1 MATILTN
8 STIYIGENLF
18 GKASKVTA
26 PEIEIDTEELK
37 VGYGKYNLP
46 KGINAMTC
54 NVELTGFYKDVF
66 KKISNPFGEIN
77 MTIYGSLDTYTNENL
92 SSSEQVKLVIRG
104 ASQKFGLLGELE
116 QQENITQ
123 TIDFSV
129 SAATL
134 YVGKTELYSIDVPN
148 LIYRKDGI
156 DLLAHIRKNLALN

>member
-18 GKASKVTA
+18 GKAKKITA
-26 PEIEIDTEELK
+26 PEIEIDTEEIK
-37 VGYGKYNLP
+37 TGYGKYNLP
-46 KGINAMTC
+46 KGINAMSC

-66 KKISNPFGEIN
+66 KKISNPFAEIN
-77 MTIYGSLDTYTNENL
+77 MTIYGSLDTYSNETL
-92 SSSEQVKLVIRG
+92 TSSEQAKLVIRG
-104 ASQKFGLLGELE
+104 SSQKFGLLGELE

-129 SAATL
+129 SAASL
-134 YVGKTELYSIDVPN
+134 YIGKTELYSIDVPN

-156 DLLAHIRKNLALN
+156 DLLTHVKRNLALN